1 VTGKCLRTS
10 TRSTTRPNYEARS
23 CTRGAEGRPDDRSDL
38 SPMGPIVSCMQWL
51 VLAAL
56 TEGIGIGVGA
66 LTIVLLLY
74 RIALAHIELEEEA
87 ETEA

>member
-1 VTGKCLRTS
+1 MRHAVAR
-10 TRSTTRPNYEARS
+10 EAPKGDPM
-23 CTRGAEGRPDDRSDL
+23 TDLIYLVWGAF
-38 SPMGPIVSCMQWL
+38 VSWMQWL
-51 VLAAL
+51 DLAAL
-56 TEGIGIGVGA
+56 NEGIGIGVGA